1 MRVIFVTD
9 SYFPKPSPN
18 ALCVSKLKGEFERRR
33 IDVHIVALRTFDRE
47 TILVPD
53 NNSVTFVEPNRAYS
67 ALIQANTSGDSKK
80 IARLSKLFRLR
91 GAVYGLFWPLMSLR
105 HLNNYVN
112 ALRHVLDQSDEE
124 TVVIGVYKSLEAALA
139 GAIVKKTYSKAF
151 YILYTLDAV
160 SGSIIP
166 TIYGRRSIAM
176 NSIRRWEKRLFG
188 SYDKIYLMESH
199 RDYYSNVYYDWC
211 REKMR
216 FVDIPLLYKAEKED
230 NSNTLKGAK
239 RLIYTG
245 YLSRTAANP
254 IYFLDMLDNIGD
266 LNISVDFYGK
276 CSDAEITARIER
288 SPYAEYHGPV
298 PAEMIP
304 QIQNQATALL
314 NFGNDTPC
322 AIPCKIFEYF
332 STGKPVIS
340 MFKIDDDASRPYMSK
355 YSLSL
360 QLDERLPIYE
370 NAMKFRHFINDSQ
383 QYSQV
388 DAAAIFQAN
397 TPGATVDA
405 ILEDLKGKR

>member
-18 ALCVSKLKGEFERRR
+18 ALCVSKLKGEFERRK

-166 TIYGRRSIAM
+166 TIYGRGSIAM
-176 NSIRRWEKRLFG
+176 NSICRWEKLLFS
-188 SYDKIYLMESH
+188 SYDSIYLMASH
-199 RDYYSNVYYDWC
+199 RDYYSSDAYDWC
-211 REKMR
+211 REKIR
-216 FVDIPLLYKAEKED
+216 YVDIPLLNIGGAEIAVKTIEG
-230 NSNTLKGAK
+230 TK
-239 RLIYTG
+239 RLVFTG
-245 YLSRTAANP
+245 SLSQNTADP
-254 IYFLDMLDNIGD
+254 RYFLDLLDNLKD
-266 LNISVDFYGK
+266 PNISVDFYGNCADEAIK
-276 CSDAEITARIER
+276 ARIEQ
-288 SPYAEYHGPV
+288 SPYAKYHGCV
-298 PAEMIP
+298 PSEMIP
-304 QIQNQATALL
+304 QIQSQATALL
-314 NFGNDTPC
+314 NFGNSTPC

-332 STGKPVIS
+332 STGRPVVS
-340 MFKIDDDASRPYMSK
+340 MFKIDKDASLPYIKK
-355 YSLSL
+355 YAPSLH
-360 QLDERLPIYE
+360 LDERLPIGDNAQSLKNFIYE
-370 NAMKFRHFINDSQ
+370 NHATCLDEIDK
-383 QYSQV
+383 
-388 DAAAIFQAN
+388 IFHAN
-397 TPGATVDA
+397 TPEATVDT
-405 ILEDLKGKR
+405 IIEDLKSRR